1 MSRQT
6 ALVIIDVQEAFFSGP
21 KAAYQ
26 ATAILGRIHRLR
38 EQAQRAAV
46 PVIYVQHDGDPDSP
60 VAPGSAGWQIH
71 ARVAPTATD
80 TVVRKRAS
88 DAFFETTLEHEL
100 QARGVRHVVLVGYK
114 TQMCVDTTSRRATS
128 LGYDVTLVR
137 DAHTTT
143 DGATLSAA
151 QIIAHHNET
160 LDDFGTD
167 HHAIVLQDSAAV
179 VF

>member
-1 MSRQT
+1 MSSPT
-6 ALVIIDVQEAFFSGP
+6 ALLIIDVQEAFFGGP
-21 KAAYQ
+21 AAAYQ
-26 ATAILGRIHRLR
+26 ATAMMERINRLR
-38 EQAQRAAV
+38 EQAHAAAV
-46 PVIYVQHDGDPDSP
+46 PVIYVQHDGDPDDA
-60 VAPGSAGWQIH
+60 VAPGSPGWQIH
-71 ARVAPTATD
+71 AAVAPRAGD

-88 DAFFETTLEHEL
+88 DAFFETTLQQEL
-100 QARGVRHVVLVGYK
+100 QARGVGHLILVGYK

-128 LGYDVTLVR
+128 LGYDVTLVS

-143 DGATLSAA
+143 DGATLAAA

-167 HHAIVLQDSAAV
+167 HHAIVLKDAAGI

>member
-1 MSRQT
+1 MSSQT

-21 KAAYQ
+21 DAAYQ
-26 ATAILGRIHRLR
+26 ATAVMERINRLR
-38 EQAQRAAV
+38 AQAQVAAV
-46 PVIYVQHDGDPDSP
+46 PVIYVQHDGDADSA

-71 ARVAPTATD
+71 ATVAPTEKD
-80 TVVRKRAS
+80 IVIRKRAS

-100 QARGVRHVVLVGYK
+100 QARGVGHVVLVGYK

-128 LGYDVTLVR
+128 LGYDVTLVS

-143 DGATLSAA
+143 DGAALAAA

-167 HHAIVLQDSAAV
+167 HHAIVLKDAAAI